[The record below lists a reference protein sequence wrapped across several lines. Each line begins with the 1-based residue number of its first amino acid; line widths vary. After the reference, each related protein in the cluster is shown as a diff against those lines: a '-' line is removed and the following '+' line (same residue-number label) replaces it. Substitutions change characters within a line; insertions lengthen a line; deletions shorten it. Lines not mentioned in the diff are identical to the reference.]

1 MTSVTR
7 REILTMT
14 GAMLASGLFVPQPSA
29 QSGGSK
35 KKVIVAGAGI
45 GGLCCAYELMRRGHE
60 VTVLEAAGRTGGHVL
75 TIRDYLADGLY
86 VDAGAEHFT
95 QPGYD
100 LYWRYL
106 KEFDLPVL
114 AYPRRPNVNRF
125 IDGKMYTPE
134 TLADRSILQ
143 SLGLNQREIDYLANH
158 QWWEFRLL
166 YFKPYLDSFEDEYRP
181 FDAKLEYL
189 DEVTVTELLRKD
201 GASNAAIRFI
211 GGSSSALQA
220 LWLTAILKLRG
231 VPIWP
236 SHVFRIKGGNQKMTD
251 AFAARL
257 GERIRLGCPITAIEH
272 GAMGVTVHYREF
284 GKANKMEA
292 DYLVSCISLVQL
304 RKIPLTPG
312 WPEEKGYVIRNTQ
325 YYSISR
331 TIFQSRTRFWEK
343 DGISSSLDFGEPSL
357 EGVWRMADEITTSRG
372 LLVGSAAGN
381 ADPEESLATF
391 RQYYPGR
398 SEDIEQ
404 VRIVS
409 WPLDPWASACERVP
423 FPGQLAKFWPKVME
437 PHGRIHFAGAYAD
450 NLGWGMEAA
459 TRSANRVAAVI
470 DKA

>member
-1 MTSVTR
+1 
-7 REILTMT
+7 
-14 GAMLASGLFVPQPSA
+14 
-29 QSGGSK
+29 
-35 KKVIVAGAGI
+35 
-45 GGLCCAYELMRRGHE
+45 
-60 VTVLEAAGRTGGHVL
+60 
-75 TIRDYLADGLY
+75 
-86 VDAGAEHFT
+86 
-95 QPGYD
+95 
-100 LYWRYL
+100 
-106 KEFDLPVL
+106 
-114 AYPRRPNVNRF
+114 
-125 IDGKMYTPE
+125 
-134 TLADRSILQ
+134 
-143 SLGLNQREIDYLANH
+143 
-158 QWWEFRLL
+158 
-166 YFKPYLDSFEDEYRP
+166 
-181 FDAKLEYL
+181 
-189 DEVTVTELLRKD
+189 
-201 GASNAAIRFI
+201 
-211 GGSSSALQA
+211 
-220 LWLTAILKLRG
+220 
-231 VPIWP
+231 
-236 SHVFRIKGGNQKMTD
+236 MTD

-304 RKIPLTPG
+304 RKVPLTPD
-312 WPEEKGYVIRNTQ
+312 WPEDKGYVIRNTQ